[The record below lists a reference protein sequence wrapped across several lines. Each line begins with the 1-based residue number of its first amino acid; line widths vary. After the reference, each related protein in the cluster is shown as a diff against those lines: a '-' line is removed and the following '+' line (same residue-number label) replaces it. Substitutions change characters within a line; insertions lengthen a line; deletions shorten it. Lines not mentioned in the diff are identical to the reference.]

1 MLFGSLPIVIVALM
15 THTTA
20 IECSSYFI
28 GALVYNSVFGNAIAW
43 LLWLYALR
51 RLSAGIATMTTTVC
65 PVLAVIASSIE
76 LHEVIKPFELLGM
89 FAIGLSLIMISYDRI
104 KKHEEELVQPW
115 LKQEPMI
122 KSKSRKG

>member
-1 MLFGSLPIVIVALM
+1 VVVAFM

-20 IECSSYFI
+20 IEWNAYFI